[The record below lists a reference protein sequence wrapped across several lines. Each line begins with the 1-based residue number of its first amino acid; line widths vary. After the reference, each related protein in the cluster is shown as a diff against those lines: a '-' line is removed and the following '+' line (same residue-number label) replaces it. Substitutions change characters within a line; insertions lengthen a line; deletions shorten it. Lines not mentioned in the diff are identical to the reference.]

1 MSQVLTDTGMSAA
14 RHMINSDNK
23 TIDTVSVYREVK
35 KNVDRN
41 VHRDQIRWHNY
52 LLVLQSA

>member
-41 VHRDQIRWHNY
+41 VHRDQIR
-52 LLVLQSA
+52 